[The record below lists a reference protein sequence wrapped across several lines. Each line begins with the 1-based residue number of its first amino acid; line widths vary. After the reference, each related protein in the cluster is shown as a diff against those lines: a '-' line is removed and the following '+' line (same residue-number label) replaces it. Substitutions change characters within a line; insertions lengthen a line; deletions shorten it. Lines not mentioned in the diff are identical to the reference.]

1 MSEPLSDDGLFL
13 QNLKIEDFSAFGA
26 RPEELVAYALDE
38 VGLLGS
44 HTLIAGRSGR
54 VLVESFYRKRHKV
67 RQNTRLG
74 NLLIQAGVLTQAQL
88 IEALSWHVTHEVPLG
103 QALVE
108 LRFCSQQQL
117 DQALAQQAQIRSQMT
132 D

>member
-1 MSEPLSDDGLFL
+1 MDELDDIYV

-26 RPEELVAYALDE
+26 TPAELISYALDE

-44 HTLIAGRSGR
+44 HTLINGKSARQM
-54 VLVESFYRKRHKV
+54 VESFYAKRHKV

-74 NLLIQAGVLTQAQL
+74 NLLISDGILTQAQL
-88 IEALSWHVTHEVPLG
+88 IEALSYHVTHEVPLG
-103 QALVE
+103 ASLIQLG
-108 LRFCSQQQL
+108 FCTQVQL
-117 DQALAQQAQIRSQMT
+117 DQALAHQAEIRRRL